1 MRLNRSLADLTN
13 PSEDPFQWL
22 YLVVAFL
29 EDVPVLSVP
38 APIAF
43 VPCCL
48 CLHPPVEMEARMDI
62 GSENLANTSVGHGL
76 RAVSPEILTY
86 RREASRELLRVL
98 EDGIDPNRLP
108 VLQVA
113 AKLIMDI
120 FYGIERQTSADWFLT
135 SAMLGH
141 PAPPSARKM
150 AGNLANVAFG
160 IERRKAEDIDWF
172 LEALRKAELPAR
184 LQRFIACTRQENPVP
199 SSVEADW
206 LYVFRSN
213 EEWGVLNLG
222 TISGHLED
230 AVAEMDEIN
239 PELAPY
245 GVTAAWQVRDAGLA
259 YATAANLLKH
269 AFVQTDFYE
278 FDQWSEVKVMKELVT
293 EYLRKERQLVRD
305 LPPLQSSWRPYAAR
319 GPHVRASSD
328 TEEQLD
334 IAGGP
339 AP

>member
-1 MRLNRSLADLTN
+1 
-13 PSEDPFQWL
+13 
-22 YLVVAFL
+22 
-29 EDVPVLSVP
+29 
-38 APIAF
+38 
-43 VPCCL
+43 
-48 CLHPPVEMEARMDI
+48 MDI
-62 GSENLANTSVGHGL
+62 GCENLANTSVGHGL
-76 RAVSPEILTY
+76 RAVSPEILTH

-98 EDGIDPNRLP
+98 EDGVDPARLP

-113 AKLIMDI
+113 VKLMMDI
-120 FYGIERQTSADWFLT
+120 IYGIERQTSADWFLT

-141 PAPPSARKM
+141 PTPPSARKM
-150 AGNLANVAFG
+150 AANLANVAFG
-160 IERRKAEDIDWF
+160 IERRKAEDIEWF
-172 LEALRKAELPAR
+172 LGALRKAELPAR
-184 LQRFIACTRQENPVP
+184 LQRFIACTRHENPVP

-206 LYVFRSN
+206 LYVLRSN

-259 YATAANLLKH
+259 YDTAANLLKH

-278 FDQWSEVKVMKELVT
+278 FDQWSEVKIMKELVT
-293 EYLRKERQLVRD
+293 EYLRKEKQLVTEMPR
-305 LPPLQSSWRPYAAR
+305 LPSSWHPRAAGR
-319 GPHVRASSD
+319 RHVVASSE

-334 IAGGP
+334 IASGP